1 MQVKP
6 KLPEARNKLIKQNM
20 FHIGTNQFTSKDY
33 FDIWLNILGFTEN
46 ADCTNN
52 EIDLW
57 TYRK

>member
-52 EIDLW
+52 EIDL
-57 TYRK
+57 